1 MKDVVTLLAAVEKLY
16 AAREEGVLVTLVHT
30 EGSTYRGP
38 GARMLVFPGCRT
50 VGTISGGCLE
60 AAVAK
65 EAWNRTRN
73 AARACFSFE
82 SAPEDDTWGPASGCH
97 GILHLLAE
105 RIPAGERNHA
115 LHMLAQVRE
124 KHRPSVLPHFF
135 RRTADGELIPINRPS
150 DTRWDNEESVTL
162 ANATSRWVEHDG
174 IAAFLECLHPPM
186 HLLICGAGDDAQ
198 PLARIAAELAWSVDV
213 LDTRARL
220 ATVDRFPTALHVH
233 ADAAGRAADLLH
245 PHSAVVLMSHRFA
258 DDLEFL
264 ATLLA
269 TEQSPFYIGLLGPR
283 RRADR
288 MLAELADRGI
298 HPTPRQS
305 AAIRTPV
312 GLDLG
317 SNSPETIAL
326 SIIAEI
332 QASALRRDARPLSQ
346 RAGPIHGVLEVVQG
360 ARGAVKRSGECAL

>member
-1 MKDVVTLLAAVEKLY
+1 MKDVVTLLAAAAKLHT
-16 AAREEGVLVTLVHT
+16 AREEGVLVTLVHT
-30 EGSTYRGP
+30 QGSTYRRP

-60 AAVAK
+60 SAVAK
-65 EAWNRTRN
+65 EAWKLTRN
-73 AARACFSFE
+73 DPCACFSFE
-82 SAPEDDTWGPASGCH
+82 SSPEDDTWGPASGCH

-105 RIPAGERNHA
+105 RIAAGEPSSA
-115 LHMLAQVRE
+115 LQMLARVRE
-124 KHRPSVLPHFF
+124 THRPSVLPHYF
-135 RRTADGELIPINRPS
+135 RKGADGELAPIDRPA
-150 DTRWDNEESVTL
+150 DPRWESEEAVTL
-162 ANATSRWVEHDG
+162 ANATTRWVEHED
-174 IAAFLECLHPPM
+174 IAAFLEYLQPPM

-198 PLARIAAELAWSVDV
+198 PLARIAAELAWSVDL

-220 ATVDRFPTALHVH
+220 ATAGRFPTASQVF
-233 ADAAGRAADLLH
+233 ANAPARAAGLIH

-258 DDLEFL
+258 DDVEFL
-264 ATLLA
+264 AALLTA
-269 TEQSPFYIGLLGPR
+269 DPPPPYIGLLGPR

-298 HPTPRQS
+298 RPTPKHS

-326 SIIAEI
+326 AIIAEI
-332 QASALRRDARPLSQ
+332 QASAAQRDARPLSQ
-346 RAGPIHGVLEVVQG
+346 RAGPIHGTTEGVQG
-360 ARGAVKRSGECAL
+360 ARSAAKRSGECAL